1 MRALGSAVIRR
12 PWLLA
17 AIFVAAYGIRTT
29 DVAEFQIIASAP
41 FHVGLP
47 PDHQFLYGSPLTFF
61 LGGYYLH
68 HGLPPGAAFAVVQ
81 IIGAALLLVG
91 FKAALESRVAPVAR
105 GAVTVVLLS
114 SPLLFVLSSFV
125 GKSDTYLLAFLFL
138 LTATESRATSAVLAA
153 LTVLCHRELGGAVL
167 LSYALLHRDRRG
179 AILLGGS
186 AAALAITIYTQVLL
200 SQAPSSRLDYA
211 VLHAGP
217 IWHNVLAHPL
227 LHVVFTFGPF
237 WLFVVTRRRFPPA
250 WTAVAA
256 LAFVLAAATAD
267 FTRVFVIVAAPL
279 LFEIAAQV
287 GAEVTDGG
295 GLVVGAWHWS
305 AAALWPLVFVQLH
318 LAGPKI
324 FWARGAEW
332 VLGR

>member
-1 MRALGSAVIRR
+1 MMCH

-17 AIFVAAYGIRTT
+17 AAFVAVYGIRTT
-29 DVAEFQIIASAP
+29 DVPEFQIIASAP

-68 HGLPPGAAFAVVQ
+68 HGLPRGAAFAVVQ
-81 IIGAALLLVG
+81 IIGWALLVVG
-91 FKAALESRVAPVAR
+91 FKAALEARVAPAAR
-105 GAVTVVLLS
+105 GAVTVVLLV

-125 GKSDTYLLAFLFL
+125 GKSDTYLLAFVFL
-138 LTATESRATSAVLAA
+138 LTATESPATSAVLAG

-167 LSYALLHRDRRG
+167 LSYSLLHRKRRAAVLFGG
-179 AILLGGS
+179 A
-186 AAALAITIYTQVLL
+186 AAALAVTVYTQVLL
-200 SQAPSSRLDYA
+200 SQAPSSRLDYF
-211 VLHAGP
+211 VLHGGA
-217 IWHNVLAHPL
+217 IWHNILAHPL

-237 WLFVVTRRRFPPA
+237 WLFVVTRPRFPRT
-250 WTAVAA
+250 WIAVAA
-256 LAFVLAAATAD
+256 LAFLLAAAAAD

-279 LFEIAAQV
+279 LFEIAAQA
-287 GAEVTDGG
+287 GAEIADRG
-295 GLVVGAWHWS
+295 GLVVGAWRWS
-305 AAALWPLVFVQLH
+305 VEALWPLVFVQLH

-332 VLGR
+332 ILGR